1 MRKIEEQEI
10 VTKVS
15 YEAMDGKRFASEEL
29 CREYEST
36 ATVSLKNLLAKYDR
50 ILDDALIHM
59 QACIDSEDTEAAHD
73 SADRI
78 LCGVLEAVGFKDLV
92 EAYGKVEKWY
102 A

>member
-1 MRKIEEQEI
+1 MRKIEDQEI

-36 ATVSLKNLLAKYDR
+36 ATVSLKDLLVKYDR
-50 ILDDALIHM
+50 IQDEALIHM

-78 LCGVLEAVGFKDLV
+78 LCGVLQAVGFKNLV

-102 A
+102 S